1 MIDVSIFKTNTC
13 DVFPFILEVVERY
26 SKALPK
32 RVYLNVL
39 NTYITILV
47 PALSLIISHLVVI
60 LPYFL
65 SSFSHTSCHY
75 SPLLLVIISLYYFR

>member
-1 MIDVSIFKTNTC
+1 MDVSVFKTITC
-13 DVFPFILEVVERY
+13 DVFPFILEVLESY
-26 SKALPK
+26 GLALPK

-47 PALSLIISHLVVI
+47 AAVSLIISHLVVI
-60 LPYFL
+60 LPFFL
-65 SSFSHTSCHY
+65 SLFSHASCLY